1 MRPSK
6 ANGHGGAGCV
16 TVFGKKAEGTAVVE
30 GWKNRLELEFLSFTI
45 TYKINLKVRVK
56 DDVEKIQMFSFSIGI
71 NLSYR
76 FLYNICSS

>member
-6 ANGHGGAGCV
+6 ANGHGGVGCV

-45 TYKINLKVRVK
+45 T
-56 DDVEKIQMFSFSIGI
+56 
-71 NLSYR
+71 
-76 FLYNICSS
+76 